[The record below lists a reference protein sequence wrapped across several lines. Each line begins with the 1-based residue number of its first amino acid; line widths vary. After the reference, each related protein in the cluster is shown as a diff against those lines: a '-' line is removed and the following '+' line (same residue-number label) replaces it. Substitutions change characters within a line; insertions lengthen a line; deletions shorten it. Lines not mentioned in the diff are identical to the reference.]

1 MSSFKQIPLK
11 WLIGLSVVFFLIILA
26 VGLKPGELAL
36 DNRVRWVKDPVGLR
50 FSRSGIAFTR
60 PLDGLT
66 TSPNPAAN
74 GFSIEIALKPAG
86 YHGRLFQFI
95 LALHDGE
102 DSDQLVLGQWRSWLI
117 AMNGDDYAYK
127 RKIRRISADAASPS
141 PIKRLVTVTSGE
153 EGTRIFFDGKAVAIE
168 KDLRLK
174 IPTDGKTRLVVGNS
188 VYGRHPWQGYIYGL
202 ALFDYALSAEK
213 AAHHF
218 VRWSE
223 EQRFLFAGED
233 NPLVLY
239 LFDEKG
245 GTRVRDHSGADRH
258 LELPTKMQVL
268 KRRILVPPWINFSF
282 NGGLISDVLVNF
294 LGFIPFGFILFATLL
309 RSSAAIEKKAFL
321 ITVAVCFLLSLSLEI
336 TQAWIPSRSSSMLD
350 LVLNTLGGV
359 AGTILCRFFRHR
371 ASVFK

>member
-245 GTRVRDHSGADRH
+245 GTRVPPFSS
-258 LELPTKMQVL
+258 
-268 KRRILVPPWINFSF
+268 KR
-282 NGGLISDVLVNF
+282 
-294 LGFIPFGFILFATLL
+294 
-309 RSSAAIEKKAFL
+309 
-321 ITVAVCFLLSLSLEI
+321 
-336 TQAWIPSRSSSMLD
+336 
-350 LVLNTLGGV
+350 
-359 AGTILCRFFRHR
+359 
-371 ASVFK
+371 